1 MLLNYSKVVFT
12 FISVTGYLV
21 VLSRPVIC
29 EEFSQC
35 YDDVNICFWT
45 DGAMY
50 TKDEAQTTACRP
62 RQGDYFLPRIT
73 NSDIQSKLVEFRAAA
88 PQNLLGSS
96 NIWIGIRSV
105 GSTKFRWIDGSSFS
119 GQLVSTRVWLHDANL
134 ITFASC
140 ANCER

>member
-1 MLLNYSKVVFT
+1 
-12 FISVTGYLV
+12 
-21 VLSRPVIC
+21 
-29 EEFSQC
+29 
-35 YDDVNICFWT
+35 
-45 DGAMY
+45 MY

-119 GQLVSTRVWLHDANL
+119 GQLVSTRV
-134 ITFASC
+134 
-140 ANCER
+140 